1 MQDLIPFL
9 RAMGKSRSLETS
21 SKRGSAVVL
30 PGEFSE
36 SFESDSDFGF
46 ALDALGFPPSSERRP
61 HPPHP
66 TFFFNGI
73 DNR

>member
-1 MQDLIPFL
+1 M
-9 RAMGKSRSLETS
+9 
-21 SKRGSAVVL
+21 VL

-61 HPPHP
+61 PPP
-66 TFFFNGI
+66 PPPPLFFSVSGEAGC
-73 DNR
+73 